1 MNIKSALSLPDFVD
15 LLQALEYDWLLNSS
29 SHDCFDRHVL
39 WTAALTPALCVIC
52 SGLGLCT
59 LSCVHTQ

>member
-29 SHDCFDRHVL
+29 SHDCFDRHIL
-39 WTAALTPALCVIC
+39 WTAAFTPALCVIC
-52 SGLGLCT
+52 GGLG
-59 LSCVHTQ
+59 